1 MAAGSKTGLW
11 CARQPIIEM
20 KRLLLFLFAAL
31 LPLMAGAQNLVVFNA
46 GVLANGPGSPSSVV
60 LTEKDANSREWS
72 RLEEK
77 IERYGAAHA
86 FDGAGQGIG
95 DPDWDEYVRDLEKG
109 IADYTR
115 EGNKEGAQM
124 YREMLAEAKK
134 MRAEVEAQGRELR
147 EQSRS
152 GGEGLDRDELRAE
165 VLKHAVGGRFFYSA
179 QIYLDRL
186 ACVQATPLD
195 GDENVYGLMD
205 AQGKMVVPARYWT
218 IFLRD
223 WPNENGKGLVLAYR
237 LISDEKS
244 EVSLLWDDG
253 TPASQQTFAA
263 AKVFDDVNLIG
274 VRLANGSWSLM
285 NADARIITQRQYKK
299 LDWNTNDLIDSS
311 KGTFVYGERDG
322 VNYIISP
329 KDGSEIGTFR
339 WYSDAQGDHHDVNY
353 YSR

>member
-1 MAAGSKTGLW
+1 
-11 CARQPIIEM
+11 M
-20 KRLLLFLFAAL
+20 KRLLILFAAL
-31 LPLMAGAQNLVVFNA
+31 LPLVAGAQTLVVFDA
-46 GVLANGPGSPSSVV
+46 GVLANGPGSPSYVV
-60 LTEKDANSREWS
+60 LTEKDANSREWA

-86 FDGAGQGIG
+86 FDGAEQGIG
-95 DPDWDEYVRDLEKG
+95 EPDFDEYIRDLEKG
-109 IADYTR
+109 IADFTR

-134 MRAEVEAQGRELR
+134 MRAEVEAQGRHAR

-165 VLKHAVGGRFFYSA
+165 VLKHAVGGRFYYSA
-179 QIYLDRL
+179 EVYLGRL
-186 ACVQATPLD
+186 VCVQTKPRD
-195 GDENVYGLMD
+195 NDDNIYGLMD
-205 AQGKMVVPARYWT
+205 AQGKMAVPARYWT

-223 WPNENGKGLVLAYR
+223 WPNDNGKGLVLAYR

-244 EVSLLWDDG
+244 EVSVFWDDG
-253 TPASQQTFAA
+253 TPASQQTYAA
-263 AKVFDDVNLIG
+263 AKVFDDVNLVG

-285 NADARIITQRQYKK
+285 NADARIITRRQYKK

-311 KGTFVYGERDG
+311 KGNFVYGERDG

-329 KDGSEIGTFR
+329 ADGSEIGTFKLTFNPDG
-339 WYSDAQGDHHDVNY
+339 STIHDVNY
-353 YSR
+353 YPGKGPEGR

>member
-1 MAAGSKTGLW
+1 
-11 CARQPIIEM
+11 M
-20 KRLLLFLFAAL
+20 KRFLFFFAAL
-31 LPLMAGAQNLVVFNA
+31 LPLVAGAQNLVVFDA
-46 GVLANGPGSPSSVV
+46 SALANSQGSPAYVV
-60 LTEKDANSREWS
+60 LTEKDANGREWS

-77 IERYGAAHA
+77 LERYGAAHA
-86 FDGAGQGIG
+86 FDGAEQGVG
-95 DPDWDEYVRDLEKG
+95 DPDWDEYIRDLEKG

-134 MRAEVEAQGRELR
+134 MRAEVEAQGRQAR
-147 EQSRS
+147 EQARS
-152 GGEGLDRDELRAE
+152 GGEGLDRNELRAE

-186 ACVQATPLD
+186 ACVQAKPLD
-195 GDENVYGLMD
+195 DDQNVYGLMD
-205 AQGKMVVPARYWT
+205 AQGKMVVPARYWN

-223 WPNENGKGLVLAYR
+223 WPNANGKGLVVAYR

-244 EVSLLWDDG
+244 EVSLFWDDG

-263 AKVFDDVNLIG
+263 AKIFDDVNLVG
-274 VRLANGSWSLM
+274 VRLASGSWSLM
-285 NADARIITQRQYKK
+285 NADARMITQRQYKK

-311 KGTFVYGERDG
+311 KGNFVYGERDG

-329 KDGSEIGTFR
+329 ADGSEIGTFR
-339 WYSDAQGDHHDVNY
+339 WYSDARGDHHEVNY

>member
-1 MAAGSKTGLW
+1 
-11 CARQPIIEM
+11 M
-20 KRLLLFLFAAL
+20 KRFFLFLFAAL
-31 LPLMAGAQNLVVFNA
+31 LPLMAGAQNLVVFDA
-46 GVLANGPGSPSSVV
+46 GVLASSQGSPAYVV
-60 LTEKDANSREWS
+60 LTEKDADSREWF

-77 IERYGAAHA
+77 LERYGAAHA
-86 FDGAGQGIG
+86 FDGAEQGVG
-95 DPDWDEYVRDLEKG
+95 DPDWDEYIRDLEKG

-134 MRAEVEAQGRELR
+134 MRAEVEAQAREVR

-152 GGEGLDRDELRAE
+152 GGEGLDRNELRAE

-179 QIYLDRL
+179 QIYLGRL
-186 ACVQATPLD
+186 ACVQAKPVD
-195 GDENVYGLMD
+195 GDQNVFGLMD

-223 WPNENGKGLVLAYR
+223 WPNGNGKGLVLAYR
-237 LISDEKS
+237 LISDEKT
-244 EVSLLWDDG
+244 EVSLFWDDG
-253 TPASQQTFAA
+253 TPASQQSFAA
-263 AKVFDDVNLIG
+263 AKIFDDANLIG
-274 VRLANGSWSLM
+274 VRLGNGSWSLM
-285 NADARIITQRQYKK
+285 NADARVITQRQYKK

-329 KDGSEIGTFR
+329 KDGSEIGTFKQTFNADG
-339 WYSDAQGDHHDVNY
+339 STTHDVNY
-353 YSR
+353 YPGLDPGSQNQMK